1 MKYLKKIRMSFL
13 ILSVI
18 IAALGQTVFAADEEY
33 TYTVRLYAGNLGTL
47 TGAGI
52 SAPGGDIKMVSDK
65 EIVITGLKYHSPIEI
80 DAQEAA
86 NLTDNRY
93 YVKGVRKSGSDN
105 SDARDT
111 SRLFEP
117 NVKGDKSYVIAYGIK
132 GKQVSY
138 TVNYLDANGNRML
151 ESDTGYGNSGDR
163 QYVSARNIDGYIPQA
178 YNLVKTLSDN
188 EAENVFNF
196 QYRPATPAET
206 ETATGTE
213 TATPGGAGTEG
224 GGTAAEGE
232 EGAGEEGAANAGEQ
246 DVTQVPDENTPQD
259 LVDLDEEDTP
269 LANKILD
276 ERPGTRLGYFPM
288 YVTIALAAL
297 AALILAVI
305 YLKKRQGSA
314 VQTEEIVSEIRNMA
328 DDSGISNMHDDE

>member
-1 MKYLKKIRMSFL
+1 MSFL

-33 TYTVRLYAGNLGTL
+33 TYTVRLYAGNLGPL

-65 EIVITGLKYHSPIEI
+65 EIVITGLKYNSPIEI

-138 TVNYLDANGNRML
+138 TVNYLDANG
-151 ESDTGYGNSGDR
+151 
-163 QYVSARNIDGYIPQA
+163 
-178 YNLVKTLSDN
+178 K
-188 EAENVFNF
+188 
-196 QYRPATPAET
+196 
-206 ETATGTE
+206 
-213 TATPGGAGTEG
+213 
-224 GGTAAEGE
+224 
-232 EGAGEEGAANAGEQ
+232 
-246 DVTQVPDENTPQD
+246 
-259 LVDLDEEDTP
+259 
-269 LANKILD
+269 
-276 ERPGTRLGYFPM
+276 
-288 YVTIALAAL
+288 
-297 AALILAVI
+297 
-305 YLKKRQGSA
+305 
-314 VQTEEIVSEIRNMA
+314 
-328 DDSGISNMHDDE
+328 